1 MRVCERGTD
10 THRHIDRHT
19 DKQTDRQKD
28 RQRQREIISDAL
40 GMHYTLFY

>member
-10 THRHIDRHT
+10 THRHTDRHT

-28 RQRQREIISDAL
+28 RQRQREITSDAL